1 MQQLIL
7 IGVGGFFGSLCRFL
21 LSRYISGFLPTFPF
35 GTLFVNV
42 TGSFILGFISYA
54 VLYGRNIDPDIKNM
68 ITVGFIG
75 AYTTM
80 STFAFESFRLVEL
93 SDYMRF
99 GLNIFLNVF
108 VCILA
113 IFLSRQLAILIV
125 K

>member
-1 MQQLIL
+1 MNQILL
-7 IGVGGFFGSLCRFL
+7 IGIGGFFGSVSRFL
-21 LSRYISGFLPTFPF
+21 ISRYVGSLLPSFPL

-54 VLYGRNIDPDIKNM
+54 VLYGRNIDPDVRNM

-80 STFAFESFRLVEL
+80 STFAFESFRLAEL
-93 SDYMRF
+93 SDYMHF
-99 GLNIFLNVF
+99 GLNLVLNVSLCLF
-108 VCILA
+108 A
-113 IFLSRQLAILIV
+113 IYLSKQLAIIII